1 MFNEL
6 TPEEEYVILHK
17 GTERAFTGEYFDHK
31 ADGAYVCRRCDSL
44 LYLSKDKFDS
54 GCGWPSFDDDIP
66 AAVKRE
72 TDADGRRTEILCQNC
87 GGHLGHVFHGERF
100 TEKNTRHCVN
110 SLSIRFL
117 PVENLGRGI
126 FASGCFW
133 GTEYWL
139 QQQKGVS
146 SAVSGYIGGHV
157 DQPTYQQV
165 CTGGTGHAEAVEVYY
180 DKSKTDYETLA
191 KIFFETHDPS
201 QVNRQGPDIG
211 TQYRSGIF
219 YLDDEQKEIAQKLI
233 DVLKGQGVDVVTE
246 LTEATEFFP
255 AELYHQDYYFQ
266 KGTEPYCHIYQK
278 KF

>member
-1 MFNEL
+1 MYNEL
-6 TPEEEYVILHK
+6 TPEEEYVILRK
-17 GTERAFTGEYFDHK
+17 GTERAFSGEYTDNK
-31 ADGAYVCRRCDSL
+31 ATGAHLGRQCDAH
-44 LYLSKDKFDS
+44 LYSSDNKIEP

-66 AAVKRE
+66 AAVKRLA
-72 TDADGRRTEILCQNC
+72 DADGRRTEILCQSC
-87 GGHLGHVFHGERF
+87 DGHLGHVFHGEKM
-100 TEKNTRHCVN
+100 TKKDTRHCVN

-117 PVENLGRGI
+117 PIEKLGRAI

-139 QQQKGVS
+139 QKQAGVL
-146 SAVSGYIGGHV
+146 SAVSGYIAG
-157 DQPTYQQV
+157 QTENPTYQEV
-165 CTGGTGHAEAVEVYY
+165 CTGQTGHAEAVEVYY
-180 DKSKTDYETLA
+180 DKSKVDYETLA

-201 QVNRQGPDIG
+201 QINRQGPDIG

-219 YLDDEQKEIAQKLI
+219 YLGAEQKEIAQKLI
-233 DVLKGQGVDVVTE
+233 DILKSQGVDVVTE
-246 LTEATEFFP
+246 LTEASEFYP